1 MLSVLQGQQVAAD
14 AGFATPSE
22 EVQQSEL
29 MEVLK
34 KWLILSSVGIL
45 DAIEKCATLVV
56 DVTKDEFDSD
66 KADETRDTLAR
77 WWCSS
82 ISGYW
87 RCRKPISSTRSV
99 PWRAMACGAALAA
112 SSARK
117 LMARQITA
125 ADAPRVH
132 RGNVVGRVAGWL
144 RDNL

>member
-66 KADETRDTLAR
+66 KADETRESLVGFGIALIANLLDNKLIEFE
-77 WWCSS
+77 SS
-82 ISGYW
+82 LTISDEHSA
-87 RCRKPISSTRSV
+87 KFLQDFIRSV
-99 PWRAMACGAALAA
+99 VED
-112 SSARK
+112 
-117 LMARQITA
+117 I
-125 ADAPRVH
+125 DE
-132 RGNVVGRVAGWL
+132 
-144 RDNL
+144 